1 MANLIRW
8 EPLNDVVS
16 LRNVMDRL
24 FEESYIQPRFMSPVR
39 EGVMGQFALDVI
51 ENESAFIVK
60 ASVPGFKP
68 DEIDSTVVGDTL
80 TIKGQSK
87 AETLSEKET
96 YLLQE
101 RRYGSFQRSISLPVG
116 VQADQAQADFED
128 GVLTLTLPKIEA
140 AKPKQIKVAPKNGS
154 SHK

>member
-24 FEESYIQPRFMSPVR
+24 FEESYIQPRFMSSVR

-51 ENESAFIVK
+51 ENESGFIVK

-68 DEIDSTVVGDTL
+68 DEIESTVIGDTL

-87 AETLSEKET
+87 AETLSEKEN

-140 AKPKQIKVAPKNGS
+140 AKPKQIKVAPKNGN

>member
-24 FEESYIQPRFMSPVR
+24 FEESYIQPRFMSSVR

-51 ENESAFIVK
+51 ENESGFIVK

-68 DEIDSTVVGDTL
+68 DEIESTVVGDTL

-87 AETLSEKET
+87 AETLSEKEN

-154 SHK
+154 SPK